1 MATLGERILYL
12 MKSRNM
18 EREEF
23 LNRTEIGEVSFERII
38 SDYSAPADEDIIKIA
53 TVLGVPLSYIKGETD
68 AKFMSEPITKI
79 PIFAEFPKKVT
90 SREDI
95 SNIKTIGHVTGNYR
109 NEDMD
114 LCYFVI
120 AKDDSMIYAKIGA
133 GDKVLINPSIPFE
146 SGTIGAVS
154 VDGKEPEIRR
164 IFIKGTEIT
173 IKDESLA
180 PDIKVYDVTEHDIK
194 ILGSVVFVISYPL

>member
-1 MATLGERILYL
+1 MATMGERILHL
-12 MKSRNM
+12 MESRNM
-18 EREEF
+18 PKEE
-23 LNRTEIGEVSFERII
+23 LIKRSEIGEVSLKRYLT
-38 SDYSAPADEDIIKIA
+38 DYSAPTEEDVIKIA
-53 TVLGVPLSYIKGETD
+53 KALGVPSSYIKGESD
-68 AKFMSEPITKI
+68 APFMSEPISKI

-95 SNIKTIGHVTGNYR
+95 RDINTIGHITGNYSR
-109 NEDMD
+109 EDMD

-154 VDGKEPEIRR
+154 VDGKEAVLRR

-180 PDIKVYDVTEHDIK
+180 PDIKIYDAREHDIK